1 MYFIGL
7 SLLKILLATKLM
19 PLQQQDLSLMTRVKF
34 LGLVIYLKI
43 DLFLNNKVGQLLDK
57 D

>member
-1 MYFIGL
+1 MSFIGL

-19 PLQQQDLSLMTRVKF
+19 LLQQQDLSLMTRVKF

-57 D
+57 Y

>member
-1 MYFIGL
+1 MSFIGL

-19 PLQQQDLSLMTRVKF
+19 LLQQQDLSLMTRVKF

>member
-1 MYFIGL
+1 MSFIGL

-19 PLQQQDLSLMTRVKF
+19 LLQQQDLSLMMRAKF
-34 LGLVIYLKI
+34 LGLAIYLRI
-43 DLFLNNKVGQLLDK
+43 GLFLNNKVGQLLDK